1 VIQNNKNRFN
11 NDFRV
16 DTSVL
21 SCRIPVEMKA
31 DLIKLA
37 SLHQTTVSTIVYTL
51 IKEELT
57 KSNWGLKQ

>member
-1 VIQNNKNRFN
+1 MITNNKNRFS

-21 SCRIPVEMKA
+21 SCRIPVDMKA

-51 IKEELT
+51 IKEEL
-57 KSNWGLKQ
+57 KRSNWN